1 MNHTTLRQSFK
12 LGLLPM
18 AVLLAATG
26 PAMATNGYF
35 AHGYGLKAK
44 GMGGASQ
51 ALSQDAFGGA
61 NNPASM
67 VFAGSRLDLGVDLFM
82 PKRDAERTGTG
93 SPLDGKVESDQTSF
107 YVPELGYN
115 RMLGADKSIGLT
127 VYGNGGLN
135 TDYPQGSFNCGAPG
149 GNNILCGSGR
159 LGVDMMQLMFAP
171 TYAMKLNESHALG
184 ASLLVGYQR
193 FKAEGLQA
201 FDNAQQSESPG
212 SVTNNGYDS
221 STGLGVRLGW
231 QGKVGSAVT
240 LGASYSSR
248 LHMGKFEK
256 YKGLFAEQG
265 SFDIPSNFG
274 IGLSLTPMAGI
285 TVAVDVNRINYSE
298 VASVGGPGAVQAQ
311 LGSAH
316 GPGFGWRDIN
326 VFKLGAQ
333 WKASDALTVRAGY
346 NKGQNPIAASD
357 VTFNI
362 VAPGVVTTHYTLGW
376 TWAASATSEFT
387 GAYMVAPRNSVS
399 GASLFGNF
407 PGFPASTETI
417 GMKQSS
423 FGLAWAWKY

>member
-1 MNHTTLRQSFK
+1 MNLKTSRSQTK
-12 LGLLPM
+12 LKLLPL
-18 AVLLAATG
+18 AVLLATAA

-93 SPLDGKVESDQTSF
+93 SPLDGRVESDKTSF
-107 YVPELGYN
+107 FVPELGYN

-135 TDYPQGSFNCGAPG
+135 TDYPQGTFNCGSPT
-149 GNNILCGSGR
+149 GNNILCGGGR

-171 TYAMKLNESHALG
+171 TYAMKLNESLALG

-221 STGLGVRLGW
+221 STGVGLRLGW
-231 QGKVGSAVT
+231 QGRMGSTVT

-274 IGLSLTPMAGI
+274 IGISVTPMSGL
-285 TVAVDVNRINYSE
+285 TLAVDLNRINYSE
-298 VASVGGPGAVQAQ
+298 VASVGNASAVPAQ
-311 LGSAH
+311 LGSAN
-316 GPGFGWRDIN
+316 GPGFGWHDIN

-333 WKASDALTVRAGY
+333 WQATSALAVRAGY
-346 NKGQNPIAASD
+346 NKGQNPISPSD

-362 VAPGVVTTHYTLGW
+362 LAPGVMTRHYTLGW
-376 TWAASATSEFT
+376 TWAVSPGSEFS
-387 GAYMVAPRNSVS
+387 GAYMWAPRSSVS
-399 GASLFGNF
+399 GASLLGNF